1 MKSWRTLLLA
11 CYLRKKLF
19 VIISLFISPHC
30 FSQSDSLLKKY
41 DQQPLYRYGSHFMK
55 GGNKI
60 SFSALREEFPTA
72 SISSDLYAK
81 AKKEKT
87 ISTVLRFASILAI
100 VGEAKGASDNNRNL
114 TYGFLAGQF
123 VTLALGRSF
132 QDKSTTGLDRAI
144 QLRNRELL
152 FPGRQ

>member
-1 MKSWRTLLLA
+1 MNSWRTLLLA

-41 DQQPLYRYGSHFMK
+41 DQQLLYRYGSHFMK
-55 GGNKI
+55 GGNKV
-60 SFSALREEFPTA
+60 SFSALREEFPYA

-81 AKKEKT
+81 AKKDKT

-100 VGEAKGASDNNRNL
+100 VGVAKGASDNNRNL
-114 TYGFLAGQF
+114 TYGFMAGQL
-123 VTLALGRSF
+123 VTIFASRAF
-132 QDKSTTGLDRAI
+132 HDKSILETDKAI